1 MEDAPTVSGELD
13 LGSKPTRPLAEGGGT
28 SFAAIHQEHQFR
40 GFSGFDFFFFLFKHV
55 FN

>member
-40 GFSGFDFFFFLFKHV
+40 GFSGFDFFFSF
-55 FN
+55 